1 MTGEVLEILFG
12 SKARSRLMRFFIL
25 NPEKEYS
32 FSEIV
37 QKNLLKPGD
46 VRRELNTFKKIKFT
60 KEKLKKNKKYYQM
73 NLRFPFYKEMEKL
86 IIKSGIFP
94 QCKSLKK
101 IKTVGNVKLV
111 LTTGVF
117 ANNNESKLDMLLVA
131 DDVNRKKLEKIIT
144 NIEAEVGRE
153 LKYMVLDSEELVYR
167 LNMLDRFLLN
177 LFKEAHELHINRMP
191 KVKQIISRLKK

>member
-37 QKNLLKPGD
+37 QKNLLKAGD